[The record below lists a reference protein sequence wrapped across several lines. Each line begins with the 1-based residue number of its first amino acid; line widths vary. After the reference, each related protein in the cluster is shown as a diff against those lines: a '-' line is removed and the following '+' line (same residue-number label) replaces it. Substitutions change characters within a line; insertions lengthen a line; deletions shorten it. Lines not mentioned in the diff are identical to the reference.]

1 MPLSK
6 ELLDILCCP
15 KTRIALKEL
24 SAEQLAKI
32 NKDISEKSINY
43 ADGKPVDKQLEEG
56 LITEDNKIIYRV
68 DEEIPIMLID
78 MGIPAEQFEKL

>member
-1 MPLSK
+1 MPISK

-15 KTRIALKEL
+15 KTRVALKEL
-24 SAEQLAKI
+24 TAEQIKNI
-32 NKDISEKSINY
+32 NRDISKKTIHY

-56 LITEDNKIIYRV
+56 LITEDNKIIYRI

-78 MGIPAEQFEKL
+78 MGIPAEQFENF